1 MGRRLRR
8 RREVRGVETSGREA
22 RWRSPPKRTRTRR
35 NPTAAA
41 AICQYRI
48 AISAAAAAEAADLS
62 KRLLLVSSRLWPEP
76 EQCGGGP
83 IFQFGPT
90 EILLARLDP
99 GGHRDRPSSMS
110 LQAALLLPGFYGFH
124 LFY

>member
-1 MGRRLRR
+1 VGRRLRR

-35 NPTAAA
+35 NPTADA
-41 AICQYRI
+41 AIGQYRI
-48 AISAAAAAEAADLS
+48 AISAAAEAADLS
-62 KRLLLVSSRLWPEP
+62 KRLLLVSSRVWPVP
-76 EQCGGGP
+76 EQCGSGP

-90 EILLARLDP
+90 VILLARLDP

-124 LFY
+124 LI